1 MPDGIRPIRKN
12 QATRTELAVK
22 FIDEASIDVIGG
34 NGGNGSASFRRE
46 KFIPRGGPNGG
57 DGGRGGSVWAVG
69 DENINTLIDYRFT
82 RKFVAPSGEH
92 GMGSDC
98 YGRAGKDIIL
108 RMPVGTIITDEKS
121 GEVIAD
127 LSENG
132 KKALVAAGGKGGLG
146 NLHFKS
152 PTNRAPRQFTL
163 GEPGQARSLK
173 LELKVLAD
181 VGLLGYPNAG
191 KSTFITAVSNA
202 RPKIAD
208 YPFTTMSPHLGVVR
222 IEQENSFVIAD
233 IPGLIEGAAEG
244 AGLGHEFLRHV
255 ERTKILLHVVDA
267 ASTEGRAPVDDIYKI
282 NEELKAYNP
291 RMATLPQVIAA
302 NKTDVIYSEDE
313 DPVERIRA
321 EFEPQGMKV
330 FSISAVSGKG
340 LKELLYYVRELLDAL
355 PKEAVVFEQE
365 YDPNE
370 YNPNDNLPYTV
381 EKSEEEENTYV
392 VEGPKIE
399 RMLGYTNLDSEKGFQ
414 FFQNFLK
421 TTGILDELEA
431 AGIQEGDTVRMYGL
445 KFDYYK

>member
-1 MPDGIRPIRKN
+1 M
-12 QATRTELAVK
+12 K

-108 RMPVGTIITDEKS
+108 RMPVGTIITDEKF

-191 KSTFITAVSNA
+191 KATFITAVSNA

-244 AGLGHEFLRHV
+244 AGLGHEFLRHL
-255 ERTKILLHVVDA
+255 ERTKLLLHIIDA
-267 ASTEGRAPVDDIYKI
+267 MPFDG
-282 NEELKAYNP
+282 
-291 RMATLPQVIAA
+291 
-302 NKTDVIYSEDE
+302 E
-313 DPVERIRA
+313 DPIEKA
-321 EFEPQGMKV
+321 H
-330 FSISAVSGKG
+330 A
-340 LKELLYYVRELLDAL
+340 LVRELGKYSDTLLAKPRWVVVNKLDLVPAEDREELVKKLHDAL
-355 PKEAVVFEQE
+355 CPDGRPFFAISAATREGTKEVVMAIAQFLDEQRRAE
-365 YDPNE
+365 RLKAE
-370 YNPNDNLPYTV
+370 AERNPRFANTDEAAEEPAAETA
-381 EKSEEEENTYV
+381 SEEAADD
-392 VEGPKIE
+392 KA
-399 RMLGYTNLDSEKGFQ
+399 DSE
-414 FFQNFLK
+414 
-421 TTGILDELEA
+421 
-431 AGIQEGDTVRMYGL
+431 
-445 KFDYYK
+445 

>member
-1 MPDGIRPIRKN
+1 M
-12 QATRTELAVK
+12 K

-208 YPFTTMSPHLGVVR
+208 YSFTTMSPHLGVVR

-244 AGLGHEFLRHV
+244 AGLGHEFLRHL
-255 ERTKILLHVVDA
+255 ERTKLLLH
-267 ASTEGRAPVDDIYKI
+267 II
-282 NEELKAYNP
+282 
-291 RMATLPQVIAA
+291 
-302 NKTDVIYSEDE
+302 DVMPFDGE
-313 DPVERIRA
+313 DPIEKA
-321 EFEPQGMKV
+321 H
-330 FSISAVSGKG
+330 A
-340 LKELLYYVRELLDAL
+340 LVRELGKYSDTLLAKPRWVVVNKLDLVPAEDREELVKKLHDAL
-355 PKEAVVFEQE
+355 CPDGRPFFAISAATREGTKEVVMAIAQFLDEQRRAE
-365 YDPNE
+365 RLKAE
-370 YNPNDNLPYTV
+370 AERNPRFANTDEAAEEPAAETA
-381 EKSEEEENTYV
+381 SEEAADD
-392 VEGPKIE
+392 KA
-399 RMLGYTNLDSEKGFQ
+399 DSE
-414 FFQNFLK
+414 
-421 TTGILDELEA
+421 
-431 AGIQEGDTVRMYGL
+431 
-445 KFDYYK
+445 

>member
-22 FIDEASIDVIGG
+22 FIDDASIDVIGG

-244 AGLGHEFLRHV
+244 AGLGHEFLRHL
-255 ERTKILLHVVDA
+255 ERTKLLLH
-267 ASTEGRAPVDDIYKI
+267 II
-282 NEELKAYNP
+282 
-291 RMATLPQVIAA
+291 
-302 NKTDVIYSEDE
+302 DVMPFDGE
-313 DPVERIRA
+313 DPIEKA
-321 EFEPQGMKV
+321 H
-330 FSISAVSGKG
+330 A
-340 LKELLYYVRELLDAL
+340 LVRELGKYSDTLLAKPRWVVVNKLDLVPAEDREELVKKLHDAL
-355 PKEAVVFEQE
+355 CPDGRPFFAISAATREGTKEVVMAIAQFLDEQRRAE
-365 YDPNE
+365 RLKAE
-370 YNPNDNLPYTV
+370 AERNPRFANTDEAAEEPAAETA
-381 EKSEEEENTYV
+381 SEEAADD
-392 VEGPKIE
+392 KA
-399 RMLGYTNLDSEKGFQ
+399 DSE
-414 FFQNFLK
+414 
-421 TTGILDELEA
+421 
-431 AGIQEGDTVRMYGL
+431 
-445 KFDYYK
+445 

>member
-146 NLHFKS
+146 NLHCKS

-244 AGLGHEFLRHV
+244 AGLGHEFLRHL
-255 ERTKILLHVVDA
+255 ERTKLLLHIIDA
-267 ASTEGRAPVDDIYKI
+267 MPFDG
-282 NEELKAYNP
+282 
-291 RMATLPQVIAA
+291 
-302 NKTDVIYSEDE
+302 E
-313 DPVERIRA
+313 DPIEKA
-321 EFEPQGMKV
+321 H
-330 FSISAVSGKG
+330 A
-340 LKELLYYVRELLDAL
+340 LVRELGKYSDTLLAKPRWVVVNKLDLVPAEDREELVKKLHDAL
-355 PKEAVVFEQE
+355 CPDGRPFFAISAATREGTKEVVMAIAQFLDEQRRAE
-365 YDPNE
+365 RLKAE
-370 YNPNDNLPYTV
+370 AERNPRFANTDEAAEEPAAETA
-381 EKSEEEENTYV
+381 SEEAADD
-392 VEGPKIE
+392 KA
-399 RMLGYTNLDSEKGFQ
+399 DSE
-414 FFQNFLK
+414 
-421 TTGILDELEA
+421 
-431 AGIQEGDTVRMYGL
+431 
-445 KFDYYK
+445 